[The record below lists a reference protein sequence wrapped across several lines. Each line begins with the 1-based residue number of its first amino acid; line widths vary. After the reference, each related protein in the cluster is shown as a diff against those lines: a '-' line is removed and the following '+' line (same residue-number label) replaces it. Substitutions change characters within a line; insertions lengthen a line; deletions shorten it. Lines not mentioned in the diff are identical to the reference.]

1 MFTFLSDHSLQLDLT
16 KQVFPM
22 NLHAC
27 PTVPQPRY
35 SGRSLRDIKI
45 SLEQSEYYIMYNL
58 TKMFFFTNDSKI
70 VFFCW
75 WCRGALIKKSVL
87 SLNLGWGGPIFV
99 RDHLTRRKMIQFWKG
114 RIIKNLCKFSFWKS
128 EIVIHSWSLVNYS
141 KLDNLVL
148 YPLLLSL

>member
-27 PTVPQPRY
+27 PRVSQPRY

-58 TKMFFFTNDSKI
+58 TKMFF
-70 VFFCW
+70 
-75 WCRGALIKKSVL
+75 L
-87 SLNLGWGGPIFV
+87 P
-99 RDHLTRRKMIQFWKG
+99 MIQK
-114 RIIKNLCKFSFWKS
+114 SFFF
-128 EIVIHSWSLVNYS
+128 VGGVGG
-141 KLDNLVL
+141 
-148 YPLLLSL
+148 LL